1 LDGEDPFILL
11 GSHFALRRTADSRRR
26 IFLALGVAA
35 NTVFTETKMT
45 TTRTMCPMN
54 CHPTLCGM
62 LVKVEENKVIG
73 VRGDPDNPDS
83 RGFLCIRGQAAREV
97 FDNPGRLLYP
107 LVRDRREDPFR
118 RATWDEALERVTT
131 AITAHPPHATAIW
144 PGHGTFT
151 TNYGTRVSA
160 QLFARF
166 ANFHGSQFFSPTMI
180 CWGLGA
186 FGLALTG
193 MQETHTKEDMGEHS
207 RLILLWG
214 ANFASQPNTARFV
227 NAARARG
234 ARIVAVDVRQT
245 EATAK
250 ADEVLLLRPGT
261 DGALALA
268 LMHVICAEQLFDAG
282 FVASH
287 TVGFAALAEHVRK
300 FSPLWAAGVTGIAA
314 ERIVELARLYAS
326 TKPAMIVLGGSSM
339 HKGDNGWQAS
349 RAIACLPGLT
359 GNVGI
364 PGAGFGPRHGAS
376 AHGRG
381 LASIVE
387 PERRTPGTALP
398 NQMSTVL
405 EAMHD
410 GRIANMLLMG
420 TNMLSSF
427 ADSNRVAD
435 GLARTRFVVSYDL
448 FLNDTAKR
456 FADVVLPST
465 AWLEELGCKSAFTH
479 LYLMEPALAAA
490 GETKPAAWVMR
501 ELAARLGLDGF
512 FQWESDEV
520 LLNAILDHPATGRAT
535 VSSLRA
541 QGGIGEL
548 RISHV
553 ANPSLEFDTPSRK
566 IEFYSED
573 AARLGLPALPEWTAA
588 SDLEVDSRYPFTLS
602 QGRTLTHFHG
612 FYNNGREL
620 PTLARRELEPR
631 VWIST
636 ADAISRGLSDGAPI
650 RVFNA
655 RGELQAHAHVTERI
669 PSGTLWLRD
678 GWPGLNGL
686 TDSASVLPD
695 AAADRFTFSAGQ
707 STFNARVD
715 VTGA

>member
-1 LDGEDPFILL
+1 
-11 GSHFALRRTADSRRR
+11 
-26 IFLALGVAA
+26 
-35 NTVFTETKMT
+35 
-45 TTRTMCPMN
+45 MN

-62 LVKVEENKVIG
+62 LVEVEENKVVS

-97 FDNPGRLLYP
+97 FENPGRLLYP
-107 LVRDRREDPFR
+107 LLRDRREDPFR
-118 RATWDEALERVTT
+118 RATWDEALERITT
-131 AITAHPPHATAIW
+131 ALAANPPHATAIW

-166 ANFHGSQFFSPTMI
+166 ANFHGSQFFNPTMI

-207 RLILLWG
+207 RLVLLWG

-227 NAARARG
+227 NAARTRG

-250 ADEVLLLRPGT
+250 ADDVLLLRPGT
-261 DGALALA
+261 DAALALA

-282 FVASH
+282 FVAAH
-287 TVGFAALAEHVRK
+287 TVGFAALAEHVRT

-314 ERIVELARLYAS
+314 ERIVELARVYS
-326 TKPAMIVLGGSSM
+326 GTKPAMILLGGSSM

-349 RAIACLPGLT
+349 RAVACLPGLT

-364 PGAGFGPRHGAS
+364 PGAGLGPRHGAS

-381 LASIVE
+381 LASVME
-387 PERRTPGTALP
+387 PQRRKPGTALP
-398 NQMSTVL
+398 NQMATVI
-405 EAMHD
+405 EALHD
-410 GRIANMLLMG
+410 GRIANLLLMG

-427 ADSNRVAD
+427 ADSARVAE
-435 GLARTRFVVSYDL
+435 GLARTRLVVSYDL

-479 LYLMEPALAAA
+479 LYLMEPALAPA
-490 GETKPAAWVMR
+490 GESKPVTWVMR
-501 ELAARLGLDGF
+501 ELAARLGLGGF
-512 FQWESDEV
+512 FPWESDEA
-520 LLNAILDHPATGRAT
+520 LLDAILDHPATGRAT

-541 QGGIGEL
+541 HGGIGEL

-553 ANPSLEFDTPSRK
+553 ANPTLEFDTPSRK

-573 AARLGLPALPEWTAA
+573 AARLGLPALPEWQAA
-588 SDLEVDSRYPFTLS
+588 GDLETNSRYPLTLS
-602 QGRTLTHFHG
+602 QGRTLAHFHG

-631 VWIST
+631 VWMST
-636 ADAISRGLSDGAPI
+636 ADAASRGLSDGAPI
-650 RVFNA
+650 RVYNA
-655 RGELQAHAHVTERI
+655 RGELPARAHVTERI
-669 PSGTLWLRD
+669 PTGTLWLRD
-678 GWPGLNGL
+678 GWPGLNVL

-695 AAADRFTFSAGQ
+695 AAADRFAFSAGQ
-707 STFNARVD
+707 STFNARVE
-715 VTGA
+715 VTAA

>member
-1 LDGEDPFILL
+1 
-11 GSHFALRRTADSRRR
+11 
-26 IFLALGVAA
+26 
-35 NTVFTETKMT
+35 MT
-45 TTRTMCPMN
+45 STRTMCPMS

-62 LVKVEENKVIG
+62 IVEVEENKVVV

-83 RGFLCIRGQAAREV
+83 RGFLCVRGQAAREV

-118 RATWDEALERVTT
+118 RATWDEALERITT
-131 AITAHPPHATAIW
+131 ALTAHPPQATAIW

-166 ANFHGSQFFSPTMI
+166 ANFHGSQFFNPTMI

-193 MQETHTKEDMGEHS
+193 MQETHTKEDMGEHA

-250 ADEVLLLRPGT
+250 AEEVLLLRPGT

-268 LMHVICAEQLFDAG
+268 LMHVICAEQLFDAE

-287 TVGFAALAEHVRK
+287 TVGFAALAEHVRQ
-300 FSPLWAAGVTGIAA
+300 FSPQWAAGVTGIAA
-314 ERIVELARLYAS
+314 ERIVVLARLYAS
-326 TKPAMIVLGGSSM
+326 TKPGMIVLGGSSM

-381 LASIVE
+381 LASVIE
-387 PERRTPGTALP
+387 AGRRTPGTSLP

-405 EAMHD
+405 EALHD

-427 ADSNRVAD
+427 ADSNRVAE
-435 GLARTRFVVSYDL
+435 GLARTSLVVSYDL
-448 FLNDTAKR
+448 FLNDTARR

-490 GETKPAAWVMR
+490 GETKPATWVMR
-501 ELAARLGLDGF
+501 ELATRLGLEGYF
-512 FQWESDEV
+512 PWASDEA
-520 LLNAILDHPATGRAT
+520 LLDAILDHPATGHAT
-535 VSSLRA
+535 VASLRA
-541 QGGIGEL
+541 QGSIGEL
-548 RISHV
+548 RISQV
-553 ANPSLEFDTPSRK
+553 ANPTLEFDTPSRK

-573 AARLGLPALPEWTAA
+573 AARLGLPALPGWTGA
-588 SDLEVDSRYPFTLS
+588 SDMEADSRYPLTLS
-602 QGRTLTHFHG
+602 QGRTLAHFHS

-636 ADAISRGLSDGAPI
+636 ADARARGLTDGAPI
-650 RVFNA
+650 RVHNA
-655 RGELQAHAHVTERI
+655 HGELHARAQVTERI
-669 PSGTLWLRD
+669 PNGTLWLRD
-678 GWPGLNGL
+678 GWPGLNVL

-695 AAADRFTFSAGQ
+695 AAVDRFAFSAGQ
-707 STFNARVD
+707 STFNARVE
-715 VTGA
+715 VTGVSIQIPIQ

>member
-1 LDGEDPFILL
+1 
-11 GSHFALRRTADSRRR
+11 
-26 IFLALGVAA
+26 
-35 NTVFTETKMT
+35 MT

-62 LVKVEENKVIG
+62 LVDVEENKVVS

-83 RGFLCIRGQAAREV
+83 RGFLCIRGQAAPQV
-97 FDNPGRLLYP
+97 FDNPGRILYP

-118 RATWDEALERVTT
+118 RATWDEALDRIT
-131 AITAHPPHATAIW
+131 AALSAHPPQATAIW

-166 ANFHGSQFFSPTMI
+166 ANFHGSQFFNPTMI

-250 ADEVLLLRPGT
+250 ADDVMLLRPGT
-261 DGALALA
+261 DAALALA
-268 LMHVICAEQLFDAG
+268 LMHVICAEQLFDAE
-282 FVASH
+282 FVAAH
-287 TVGFAALAEHVRK
+287 TVGFTALTEHVRA
-300 FSPLWAAGVTGIAA
+300 FSPLWAAGVTGVAA
-314 ERIVELARLYAS
+314 ERIVELARLYSS

-349 RAIACLPGLT
+349 RAVACLPGLT

-381 LASIVE
+381 LASVME
-387 PERRTPGTALP
+387 PQRRKPGTALP
-398 NQMSTVL
+398 NQMATVI
-405 EAMHD
+405 EALHD
-410 GRIANMLLMG
+410 GRIANLLLLG

-427 ADSNRVAD
+427 ADSARVAE
-435 GLARTRFVVSYDL
+435 GLARTQLVVSYDL

-490 GETKPAAWVMR
+490 GESKPATWVMR
-501 ELAARLGLDGF
+501 ELAARLRLEGF
-512 FQWESDEV
+512 FPWASDEA
-520 LLNAILDHPATGRAT
+520 LLDAILDHQATGRAT
-535 VSSLRA
+535 VASLRA
-541 QGGIGEL
+541 QGSIGEL

-553 ANPSLEFDTPSRK
+553 ANPTLDFDTPSRK

-573 AARLGLPALPEWTAA
+573 AARLGLPALPEWKAA
-588 SDLEVDSRYPFTLS
+588 DDLRANARYPLTLS
-602 QGRTLTHFHG
+602 QGRTLSHFHG

-636 ADAISRGLSDGAPI
+636 ADAASRGLSDGAHI
-650 RVFNA
+650 RVYNA
-655 RGELQAHAHVTERI
+655 RGELPARAHVTERI
-669 PSGTLWLRD
+669 PPGTLWLRD
-678 GWPGLNGL
+678 GWPGLNVL

-695 AAADRFTFSAGQ
+695 VAADRFAFSAGQ
-707 STFNARVD
+707 STFNAQVE
-715 VTGA
+715 VTAA

>member
-1 LDGEDPFILL
+1 
-11 GSHFALRRTADSRRR
+11 
-26 IFLALGVAA
+26 
-35 NTVFTETKMT
+35 
-45 TTRTMCPMN
+45 MN

-62 LVKVEENKVIG
+62 LVEVEENKVIS

-107 LVRDRREDPFR
+107 LLRDRREDPFR
-118 RATWDEALERVTT
+118 RATWAEALERITT
-131 AITAHPPHATAIW
+131 ALASGPPETTAIW

-166 ANFHGSQFFSPTMI
+166 ANFHGSQFFNPTMI

-250 ADEVLLLRPGT
+250 ADDVMLLRPGT
-261 DGALALA
+261 DAALALA
-268 LMHVICAEQLFDAG
+268 LMHVICAEHLFDAG
-282 FVASH
+282 FVAAH
-287 TVGFAALAEHVRK
+287 TVGFEALAEHVRT
-300 FSPLWAAGVTGIAA
+300 FSPHWAAGVTGIAA
-314 ERIVELARLYAS
+314 ERIVELARVYSS

-349 RAIACLPGLT
+349 RAVACLPGLT

-364 PGAGFGPRHGAS
+364 PGAGLGPRHGAS

-381 LASIVE
+381 LANVME
-387 PERRTPGTALP
+387 PQRRNPATTLP
-398 NQMSTVL
+398 NQMATVI
-405 EAMHD
+405 EALHE
-410 GRIANMLLMG
+410 GRIANLLLMG

-427 ADSNRVAD
+427 ADSSKVAA
-435 GLARTRFVVSYDL
+435 GLARTRLLVSYDI

-490 GETKPAAWVMR
+490 GESKPATWVMR
-501 ELAARLGLDGF
+501 ELAARLGLEGF
-512 FQWESDEV
+512 FPWASDEE
-520 LLNAILDHPATGRAT
+520 LLDAILDHPATGRAT
-535 VSSLRA
+535 VASLRA

-548 RISHV
+548 QISHV
-553 ANPSLEFDTPSRK
+553 ANPSLDFDTPSRK
-566 IEFYSED
+566 IEFYSEG
-573 AARLGLPALPEWTAA
+573 AARLGLPALPQWQAA
-588 SDLEVDSRYPFTLS
+588 ADLAANSNYPLTLT
-602 QGRTLTHFHG
+602 QGRTLAHFHA

-620 PTLARRELEPR
+620 PTLARREPEPR
-631 VWIST
+631 VWISS
-636 ADAISRGLSDGAPI
+636 ADAASRGLSDGARI
-650 RVFNA
+650 RVHNA
-655 RGELQAHAHVTERI
+655 RGELSARAHVTERI
-669 PSGTLWLRD
+669 PAGTLWLRD
-678 GWPGLNGL
+678 GWPGLNVL

-695 AAADRFTFSAGQ
+695 AAADRFAFSAGQ
-707 STFNARVD
+707 SSFNARVE
-715 VTGA
+715 VTAAQGQA

>member
-1 LDGEDPFILL
+1 
-11 GSHFALRRTADSRRR
+11 
-26 IFLALGVAA
+26 
-35 NTVFTETKMT
+35 MT
-45 TTRTMCPMN
+45 STRTMCPMS

-62 LVKVEENKVIG
+62 IVEVEENKVVG

-83 RGFLCIRGQAAREV
+83 RGFLCVRGQAAREV

-118 RATWDEALERVTT
+118 RATWDEALERITT
-131 AITAHPPHATAIW
+131 ALTAHPPQATAIW

-166 ANFHGSQFFSPTMI
+166 ANFHGSQFFNPTMI

-193 MQETHTKEDMGEHS
+193 MQETHTKEDMGEHA

-250 ADEVLLLRPGT
+250 AEEVLLLRPGT

-268 LMHVICAEQLFDAG
+268 LMHVICAEQLFAAE

-287 TVGFAALAEHVRK
+287 TVGFAALAEHLRQ
-300 FSPLWAAGVTGIAA
+300 FSPQWAAGVTGIAA
-314 ERIVELARLYAS
+314 ERIVALARLYAS
-326 TKPAMIVLGGSSM
+326 TKPGMIVLGGSSM

-364 PGAGFGPRHGAS
+364 PGAGFGPRHGAT

-381 LASIVE
+381 LASVIE
-387 PERRTPGTALP
+387 AGRRTPGTALP

-405 EAMHD
+405 EALHD

-427 ADSNRVAD
+427 ADSNRVAEV
-435 GLARTRFVVSYDL
+435 LARTSLVVSYDL

-490 GETKPAAWVMR
+490 GETKPATWVMR
-501 ELAARLGLDGF
+501 ELATRLGLEGF
-512 FQWESDEV
+512 FPWASDEA
-520 LLNAILDHPATGRAT
+520 LLDAILDHPATGQAT
-535 VSSLRA
+535 VVSLRA

-553 ANPSLEFDTPSRK
+553 ANPTLEFDTPSRK

-573 AARLGLPALPEWTAA
+573 AARLGLPALPGWSGA
-588 SDLEVDSRYPFTLS
+588 SDMEADSHYPLTLS
-602 QGRTLTHFHG
+602 QGRTLAHFHS

-631 VWIST
+631 VWISI
-636 ADAISRGLSDGAPI
+636 ADASARGLTDGAPI
-650 RVFNA
+650 RVHNA
-655 RGELQAHAHVTERI
+655 HGELHARAHVTERI
-669 PSGTLWLRD
+669 PNGTLWLRD
-678 GWPGLNGL
+678 GWPGLNSL

-695 AAADRFTFSAGQ
+695 AAVDRFAFSAGQ
-707 STFNARVD
+707 STFNARVE
-715 VTGA
+715 VTGVSIQIPIQ

>member
-1 LDGEDPFILL
+1 
-11 GSHFALRRTADSRRR
+11 
-26 IFLALGVAA
+26 
-35 NTVFTETKMT
+35 MT

-62 LVKVEENKVIG
+62 LVDVEKNKVVG

-83 RGFLCIRGQAAREV
+83 RGFLCVRGQAAREL
-97 FDNPGRLLYP
+97 FESPGRLLHP
-107 LVRDRREDPFR
+107 LVRDRREDTFR
-118 RATWDEALERVTT
+118 HATWDEALDRISS
-131 AITAHPPHATAIW
+131 AIAAKPPQATAIW

-151 TNYGTRVSA
+151 TNYGTRVNA

-166 ANFHGSQFFSPTMI
+166 ANFHGSQFLNPTMI

-227 NAARARG
+227 NAARTRG
-234 ARIVAVDVRQT
+234 ARVVAVDVRQT

-261 DGALALA
+261 DAALALA
-268 LMHVICAEQLFDAG
+268 LMHVICAERLFDAA
-282 FVASH
+282 FVDKH
-287 TVGFAALAEHVRK
+287 TVGFAALAEHVRA
-300 FSPLWAAGVTGIAA
+300 FSPSWAADVTGVAA
-314 ERIVELARLYAS
+314 ERIVALARLYSS

-349 RAIACLPGLT
+349 RAVACLPGLT

-381 LASIVE
+381 LANVME
-387 PERRTPGTALP
+387 PQRRKGGTALP
-398 NQMSTVL
+398 NQMATVIK
-405 EAMHD
+405 AMHD
-410 GRIANMLLMG
+410 GRLANILLMG
-420 TNMLSSF
+420 SNMLSSF
-427 ADSNRVAD
+427 ADSGRVAE
-435 GLARTRFVVSYDL
+435 GLDRTQLLVSYDL
-448 FLNDTAKR
+448 FLNDTAQR

-479 LYLMEPALAAA
+479 LYLMEPALAPA
-490 GETKPAAWVMR
+490 GESRSAARVMR
-501 ELAARLGLDGF
+501 DLAGRLGLHDF
-512 FQWESDEV
+512 FPWESEEAALD
-520 LLNAILDHPATGRAT
+520 AILDHPATGHAT
-535 VSSLRA
+535 VASLRA
-541 QGGIGEL
+541 QGGMGEL

-553 ANPSLEFDTPSRK
+553 ANPTLDFDTPSRK

-573 AARLGLPALPEWTAA
+573 AERLGLPPLPDWQ
-588 SDLEVDSRYPFTLS
+588 SSEVPEADAPYPLTLT
-602 QGRTLTHFHG
+602 QGRTLAHFHG

-620 PTLARRELEPR
+620 PTLARREPEPR

-636 ADAISRGLSDGAPI
+636 ADAASRGLAEGASI

-655 RGELQAHAHVTERI
+655 RGELAARAHVTERI
-669 PSGTLWLRD
+669 PTGTLWLRD
-678 GWPGLNGL
+678 GWPGLNAL
-686 TDSASVLPD
+686 TDSASALPD
-695 AAADRFTFSAGQ
+695 AAVDRFAFSAGQ
-707 STFNARVD
+707 STFNARVE
-715 VTGA
+715 VTAA

>member
-1 LDGEDPFILL
+1 
-11 GSHFALRRTADSRRR
+11 
-26 IFLALGVAA
+26 
-35 NTVFTETKMT
+35 MT

-62 LVKVEENKVIG
+62 LVEVEENKVVS

-97 FDNPGRLLYP
+97 FDNPGRLLHP

-118 RATWDEALERVTT
+118 RATWDEALERITT
-131 AITAHPPHATAIW
+131 ALAAHPPQATALW

-151 TNYGTRVSA
+151 TNYGTRINA

-166 ANFHGSQFFSPTMI
+166 ANFHGSQFFNPTMI

-250 ADEVLLLRPGT
+250 ADDVLLLRPGT

-268 LMHVICAEQLFDAG
+268 LMHVICTEQLFDAG
-282 FVASH
+282 FVAAH
-287 TVGFAALAEHVRK
+287 TVGFAALAEHVRN

-314 ERIVELARLYAS
+314 ERIVELARVYAN

-349 RAIACLPGLT
+349 RAVACLPGLT

-381 LASIVE
+381 LASVTE
-387 PERRTPGTALP
+387 PQRRAPGTALP
-398 NQMSTVL
+398 NQMATVI
-405 EAMHD
+405 EALHD
-410 GRIANMLLMG
+410 GRIANLLLMG

-427 ADSNRVAD
+427 ADSARVAE
-435 GLARTRFVVSYDL
+435 GLARTHLVVSYDL
-448 FLNDTAKR
+448 FLNETAQR

-490 GETKPAAWVMR
+490 GETKPATWVMR
-501 ELAARLGLDGF
+501 ELASRLGLEGF
-512 FQWESDEV
+512 FPWASDEA
-520 LLNAILDHPATGRAT
+520 LLDAILDHPATGRAT
-535 VSSLRA
+535 VASLRA
-541 QGGIGEL
+541 QGGMGAL

-553 ANPSLEFDTPSRK
+553 ANPTLDFDTPSRK

-573 AARLGLPALPEWTAA
+573 AARLGLPALPAWQATGDLAA
-588 SDLEVDSRYPFTLS
+588 NARYPLTLS

-620 PTLARRELEPR
+620 PTLARRELAPR
-631 VWIST
+631 VWISN
-636 ADAISRGLSDGAPI
+636 ADAASRGLSDGAAI
-650 RVFNA
+650 RVYNA
-655 RGELQAHAHVTERI
+655 RGELAARAHVTERI
-669 PSGTLWLRD
+669 PCGTLWLRD
-678 GWPGLNGL
+678 GWPGLNTL
-686 TDSASVLPD
+686 TDSAPVLPD
-695 AAADRFTFSAGQ
+695 AAADRFAFSAGQ
-707 STFNARVD
+707 STFNARVE
-715 VTGA
+715 VAAA

>member
-1 LDGEDPFILL
+1 
-11 GSHFALRRTADSRRR
+11 
-26 IFLALGVAA
+26 
-35 NTVFTETKMT
+35 
-45 TTRTMCPMN
+45 
-54 CHPTLCGM
+54 M
-62 LVKVEENKVIG
+62 LVEVERNEVVG

-97 FDNPGRLLYP
+97 FENPGRLLYP

-118 RATWDEALERVTT
+118 RATWDEALERIATSLS
-131 AITAHPPHATAIW
+131 AHPPKATAIW

-166 ANFHGSQFFSPTMI
+166 ANFYGSQFFNPTMI

-234 ARIVAVDVRQT
+234 AQIFAVDVRQT

-287 TVGFAALAEHVRK
+287 TVGFEALAEHVRK

-326 TKPAMIVLGGSSM
+326 TRPAMIVLGGSSM
-339 HKGDNGWQAS
+339 HKGDNGWQGS

-381 LASIVE
+381 LASITE
-387 PERRTPGTALP
+387 PQRRTPGTALP
-398 NQMSTVL
+398 NQMATVL

-427 ADSNRVAD
+427 ADSNRVAE
-435 GLARTRFVVSYDL
+435 GLARTRLVVSYDL
-448 FLNDTAKR
+448 FLNETAKR

-465 AWLEELGCKSAFTH
+465 AWLEELGCKAAFTH

-490 GETKPAAWVMR
+490 GETKPATWVMR
-501 ELAARLGLDGF
+501 ELAARLGLGGF
-512 FQWESDEV
+512 FPWASDEA
-520 LLNAILDHPATGRAT
+520 LLDAILDHPATGRAT
-535 VSSLRA
+535 VASLRT

-553 ANPSLEFDTPSRK
+553 ANPTLEFDTPSRK

-573 AARLGLPALPEWTAA
+573 AAHLGLPALPEWTAA
-588 SDLEVDSRYPFTLS
+588 FDPEADARYPLTLS
-602 QGRTLTHFHG
+602 QGRTLAHFHS

-636 ADAISRGLSDGAPI
+636 VDATSRGLADGAPI
-650 RVFNA
+650 RVYNA
-655 RGELQAHAHVTERI
+655 RGELQARAHVTERI
-669 PSGTLWLRD
+669 PVGTLWLRD

-707 STFNARVD
+707 STFNARVE

>member
-1 LDGEDPFILL
+1 
-11 GSHFALRRTADSRRR
+11 
-26 IFLALGVAA
+26 
-35 NTVFTETKMT
+35 MT
-45 TTRTMCPMN
+45 STRTMCPMS

-62 LVKVEENKVIG
+62 IVEVEENKVVV

-83 RGFLCIRGQAAREV
+83 RGFLCVRGQAAREV

-107 LVRDRREDPFR
+107 LVRDRREAPFR
-118 RATWDEALERVTT
+118 RATWDEALERITT
-131 AITAHPPHATAIW
+131 ALTAHPPQATAIW

-166 ANFHGSQFFSPTMI
+166 ANFHGSQFFNPTMI

-193 MQETHTKEDMGEHS
+193 MQETHTKEDMGEHA

-250 ADEVLLLRPGT
+250 AEEVLLLRPGT

-268 LMHVICAEQLFDAG
+268 LMHVICAEQLFDAE

-287 TVGFAALAEHVRK
+287 TVGFAALAEHVRQ
-300 FSPLWAAGVTGIAA
+300 FSPQWAAGVTGIAA
-314 ERIVELARLYAS
+314 ERIVVLARLYAS
-326 TKPAMIVLGGSSM
+326 TKPGMIVLGGSSM

-381 LASIVE
+381 LASVIE
-387 PERRTPGTALP
+387 AGRRTPGTSLP

-405 EAMHD
+405 EALHD

-427 ADSNRVAD
+427 ADSNRVAE
-435 GLARTRFVVSYDL
+435 GLARTSLVVSYDL
-448 FLNDTAKR
+448 FLNDTARR

-490 GETKPAAWVMR
+490 GETKPATWVMR
-501 ELAARLGLDGF
+501 ELATRLGLEGYF
-512 FQWESDEV
+512 PWASDEA
-520 LLNAILDHPATGRAT
+520 LLDAILDHPATGHAT
-535 VSSLRA
+535 VASLRA
-541 QGGIGEL
+541 QGSIGEL
-548 RISHV
+548 RISQV
-553 ANPSLEFDTPSRK
+553 ANPTLEFDTPSRK
-566 IEFYSED
+566 IEFFSED
-573 AARLGLPALPEWTAA
+573 AARLGLPALPGWTGA
-588 SDLEVDSRYPFTLS
+588 SDMEADSRYPLTLS
-602 QGRTLTHFHG
+602 QGRTLAHFHS

-636 ADAISRGLSDGAPI
+636 ADARARGLTDGAPI
-650 RVFNA
+650 RVHNA
-655 RGELQAHAHVTERI
+655 HGELHARAQVTERI
-669 PSGTLWLRD
+669 PNGTLWLRD
-678 GWPGLNGL
+678 GWPGLNVL

-695 AAADRFTFSAGQ
+695 AAVDRFAFSAGQ
-707 STFNARVD
+707 SNFNARVE
-715 VTGA
+715 VTGVSIQIPIQ

>member
-1 LDGEDPFILL
+1 
-11 GSHFALRRTADSRRR
+11 
-26 IFLALGVAA
+26 
-35 NTVFTETKMT
+35 MT

-62 LVKVEENKVIG
+62 LVEVEENKVVS

-107 LVRDRREDPFR
+107 LVRDRREDLFR
-118 RATWDEALERVTT
+118 RATWPEALER
-131 AITAHPPHATAIW
+131 ITAALSSHPPQATAIW
-144 PGHGTFT
+144 PGHGTLT

-166 ANFHGSQFFSPTMI
+166 ANFHGSQFFNPTMI

-227 NAARARG
+227 NAARGRG

-250 ADEVLLLRPGT
+250 ADDVMLLRPGT
-261 DGALALA
+261 DAALALA
-268 LMHVICAEQLFDAG
+268 LMHVICAEQLFDAS
-282 FVASH
+282 FVAAH
-287 TVGFAALAEHVRK
+287 TVGFAALAEHVRT
-300 FSPLWAAGVTGIAA
+300 FSPNWAAGVTGIAA
-314 ERIVELARLYAS
+314 ERIVELARLYSS

-349 RAIACLPGLT
+349 RAVACLPGLT

-381 LASIVE
+381 LASVME
-387 PERRTPGTALP
+387 PQRRKPGTALP
-398 NQMSTVL
+398 NQMATVI
-405 EAMHD
+405 EALHD
-410 GRIANMLLMG
+410 GRIANLLLMG

-427 ADSNRVAD
+427 ADSARVAE
-435 GLARTRFVVSYDL
+435 GLARTQLVVSYDL
-448 FLNDTAKR
+448 FLNETAKR

-501 ELAARLGLDGF
+501 ELATRLGLEGF
-512 FQWESDEV
+512 FPWASDEA
-520 LLNAILDHPATGRAT
+520 LLDAILDHPATGRAT
-535 VSSLRA
+535 VASLRT

-553 ANPSLEFDTPSRK
+553 ANPTLEFDTPSRK

-573 AARLGLPALPEWTAA
+573 AARLGLPALPEWQAA
-588 SDLEVDSRYPFTLS
+588 DELETDASYPLTLS
-602 QGRTLTHFHG
+602 QGRTLAHFNG

-620 PTLARRELEPR
+620 PKLARRELEPR

-636 ADAISRGLSDGAPI
+636 ADAISRGLSDGAHI
-650 RVFNA
+650 RVYNS
-655 RGELQAHAHVTERI
+655 RGELPARAHVTERI
-669 PSGTLWLRD
+669 PTGTLWLRD
-678 GWPGLNGL
+678 GWPGLNVL
-686 TDSASVLPD
+686 TDGASVLPD
-695 AAADRFTFSAGQ
+695 AAVDRFAFSAGQ
-707 STFNARVD
+707 STFNARVE
-715 VTGA
+715 VAAA